1 MSENKRKTLSAVLIC
16 LCIATVA
23 FIWGNSMLDREASSN
38 MSGSLLTALEP
49 IIRFIGI
56 ESEDDRWLRKLAHFT
71 EFGALGAELL
81 FLAAVKGRLGLQAAV
96 NCAFAALLVALMD
109 ETIQLASGRGSQV
122 IDVLLDFSGALTGIL
137 AAWLICWLIKSH
149 REKRMNN

>member
-1 MSENKRKTLSAVLIC
+1 MSEKKRKILSAVLIC
-16 LCIATVA
+16 LCIVTVA
-23 FIWGNSMLDREASSN
+23 FIWGNSMLDRETSSN
-38 MSGSLLTALEP
+38 MSNLVLTVLEP
-49 IIRFIGI
+49 IIRSFGI
-56 ESEDDRWLRKLAHFT
+56 VSEDDRWLRKLAHFT

-122 IDVLLDFSGALTGIL
+122 LDVLLDFSGALTGIL
-137 AAWLICWLIKSH
+137 IAWLICRAIKRH
-149 REKRMNN
+149 H